1 MSFALFSVNWKFLD
15 WWPSLGWSLFR
26 PSDAWSVRRV
36 AVQPFRG
43 ARSRAIFL
51 DLGVEK
57 CVFQHKK
64 RKFVGCEKSRKSGP
78 MHPSGG
84 ARATTQSWKVYRT
97 RCSLPRQFLNAIPSV
112 CPSVRLFPHF
122 LFPRWI
128 LLKLH
133 RFKAL
138 QKLCNSVKFQILKRS
153 AGLKMAKSRFSQK
166 ISTGPRGYP
175 WTIWNF
181 LKNSLSNFFE
191 CLHDLFWIFKKS

>member
-1 MSFALFSVNWKFLD
+1 MV
-15 WWPSLGWSLFR
+15 R
-26 PSDAWSVRRV
+26 PAS
-36 AVQPFRG
+36 RG
-43 ARSRAIFL
+43 AALPRREEPGVFL
-51 DLGVEK
+51 GFGGPK
-57 CVFQHKK
+57 CVFQYTK
-64 RKFVGCEKSRKSGP
+64 RKFVGCEKSRKSDP

-84 ARATTQSWKVYRT
+84 VRATTQSWKVYRT

-138 QKLCNSVKFQILKRS
+138 QKLCNSVKFQILKKS

-166 ISTGPRGYP
+166 ISTGPREYP
-175 WTIWNF
+175 WWGWR
-181 LKNSLSNFFE
+181 LSCKCRDDFFVS
-191 CLHDLFWIFKKS
+191 IFFI